1 MKVFWVVYF
10 IMSTIIWLVQSEGR
24 AVIENFPHSSRTS
37 TSVHNDIVK
46 VLEKYTVGIRETAE
60 NINTTHGSI
69 HFVNSLRPETFSKTT
84 SSKGRKRNFWERSW
98 GTFIH
103 QIHHYWWREVG
114 NLYIHIWYIY
124 ILTYMYT

>member
-1 MKVFWVVYF
+1 
-10 IMSTIIWLVQSEGR
+10 MSTIIGLVQSEGR
-24 AVIENFPHSSRTS
+24 AVIENLPHSSRTS

-84 SSKGRKRNFWERSW
+84 SSKGRKRNF
-98 GTFIH
+98 
-103 QIHHYWWREVG
+103 
-114 NLYIHIWYIY
+114 
-124 ILTYMYT
+124 